1 VAKIDNRDPE
11 NDPLQRIRDDIVAG
25 RLTGDRLIEARTW
38 LGSAVQR
45 EENERKRKRYGWQ
58 MATLFLIAVV
68 AFAGGMWAFK
78 KIVGTTTE
86 ESQTV
91 AKSVAPKGTR

>member
-1 VAKIDNRDPE
+1 VAKIDNQDPR

-38 LGSAVQR
+38 LGAAVQR

-58 MATLFLIAVV
+58 LAALFLIVIV
-68 AFAGGMWAFK
+68 AFAGGTWAFK
-78 KIVGTTTE
+78 KIVGTITE
-86 ESQTV
+86 GSHVV
-91 AKSVAPKGTR
+91 AK